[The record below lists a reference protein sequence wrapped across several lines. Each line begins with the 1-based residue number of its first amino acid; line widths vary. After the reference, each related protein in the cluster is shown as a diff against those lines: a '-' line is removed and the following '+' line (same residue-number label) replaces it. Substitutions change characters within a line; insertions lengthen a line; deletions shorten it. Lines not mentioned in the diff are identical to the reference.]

1 MQTLVERGCGLDVHQ
16 ATVVACL
23 LMVRREGKVQKQM
36 RTFGTTTRELVSLRE
51 WLLSEGCTH
60 VALESTGVYWKPIYA
75 ILAGALEIVVA
86 NAQHI
91 KKVPGR
97 KTDVKDGEWIAD
109 LLCHGLLR
117 SSFVPPKPIRELR
130 DLMRYRRKLMES
142 QAAERNRLLKVLET
156 ANIKL
161 ANVATDVF
169 GMSGRLM
176 LRALIAAKAT
186 PQEMAE
192 LAKGLLH
199 KKIPELQLALEGK
212 LEEHHRFLLEL
223 QLQRLEAAEKD
234 LAALEQ
240 RIRQKLE
247 PYAAQLGLLDEIPG
261 VDWTLAAVIIAELG
275 VDMSVFGSVSQLAS
289 WAGLCPGNNE
299 SAGKRKSSRIP
310 SGNVYLKSGLV
321 EAAKRRRPSQRY
333 LSERQVFSSQGTSRL
348 QAGGGGH
355 RAQDLGR
362 DLSQAFS
369 ESLLQRLGRSLPRQA
384 QQEPPHAKPGASPGT
399 FGLPGHTD
407 ATKSGIGTD
416 NFHDRRLGGSRWC
429 LRRTRCAMGF
439 ERQFGAREVCEW
451 VRESRVGSMCAA
463 AKSCQSVGGRWGG
476 RWRWMS
482 A

>member
-1 MQTLVERGCGLDVHQ
+1 MQTLIERGCGLDVHQ

-23 LMVRREGKVQKQM
+23 LMVRRDGKVQKQM
-36 RTFGTTTRELVSLRE
+36 RTFGTTTRELVGLRE
-51 WLLSEGCTH
+51 WLLSEGCTQ
-60 VALESTGVYWKPIYA
+60 VAMESTGVYWKPIYA
-75 ILAGALEIVVA
+75 ILEGALEIVVA

-97 KTDVKDGEWIAD
+97 KTDVKDAEWIAD

-130 DLMRYRRKLMES
+130 DLMRYRRKLVES

-176 LRALIAAKAT
+176 LRALIAGKAT

-192 LAKGLLH
+192 LAKGLLR
-199 KKIPELQLALEGK
+199 KKIPELGLALEGK
-212 LEEHHRFLLEL
+212 LEQHHRFLLEL

-234 LAALEQ
+234 LALLEQ
-240 RIRQKLE
+240 RIRQMLE
-247 PYAAQLGLLDEIPG
+247 PYAAQLALLDEIPG

-289 WAGLCPGNNE
+289 WAGVCPGNNE

-321 EAAKRRRPSQRY
+321 EAANAAARAKGTYLRDKFFRLKARRGYKRAVVAIAHKILVAIYHMLSQ
-333 LSERQVFSSQGTSRL
+333 QVSY
-348 QAGGGGH
+348 H
-355 RAQDLGR
+355 DLG
-362 DLSQAFS
+362 DLYLDKLNKNHLTRNLVHRL
-369 ESLLQRLGRSLPRQA
+369 ERLGYAVTLTL
-384 QQEPPHAKPGASPGT
+384 QQK
-399 FGLPGHTD
+399 
-407 ATKSGIGTD
+407 
-416 NFHDRRLGGSRWC
+416 
-429 LRRTRCAMGF
+429 
-439 ERQFGAREVCEW
+439 
-451 VRESRVGSMCAA
+451 AA
-463 AKSCQSVGGRWGG
+463 
-476 RWRWMS
+476 
-482 A
+482 

>member
-1 MQTLVERGCGLDVHQ
+1 MQTLIERGCGLDVHQ

-23 LMVRREGKVQKQM
+23 LIVRKDGKVQKQIRM
-36 RTFGTTTRELVSLRE
+36 FGTTTRELVGRRE

-60 VALESTGVYWKPIYA
+60 VAMESTGVYWKPIYA
-75 ILAGALEIVVA
+75 VLEGALEIVVA

-97 KTDVKDGEWIAD
+97 KTDVKDAEWIAD

-130 DLMRYRRKLMES
+130 DLLRYRRKLVES

-176 LRALIAAKAT
+176 LRALIDGKAT

-192 LAKGLLH
+192 LAKGLLR
-199 KKIPELQLALEGK
+199 KKIPELQLALEGR
-212 LEEHHRFLLEL
+212 LEEHHRFRLEL

-234 LAALEQ
+234 LAALEL

-247 PYAAQLGLLDEIPG
+247 PYATQLALLDEIPG

-275 VDMSVFGSVSQLAS
+275 VDMSVFGSSSQLAS
-289 WAGLCPGNNE
+289 WAGVCSGNNE
-299 SAGKRKSSRIP
+299 SAGKRKSTRIP

-321 EAAKRRRPSQRY
+321 EAANAAARAKGTYLRDKFFRLKARRGYKRAVVAIAHKILIAIYHMLSQ
-333 LSERQVFSSQGTSRL
+333 QVSY
-348 QAGGGGH
+348 H
-355 RAQDLGR
+355 DLG
-362 DLSQAFS
+362 DLYLDKLNKNHLTRNLVHRL
-369 ESLLQRLGRSLPRQA
+369 ERLGYAVTLTL
-384 QQEPPHAKPGASPGT
+384 QQK
-399 FGLPGHTD
+399 
-407 ATKSGIGTD
+407 
-416 NFHDRRLGGSRWC
+416 
-429 LRRTRCAMGF
+429 
-439 ERQFGAREVCEW
+439 
-451 VRESRVGSMCAA
+451 AA
-463 AKSCQSVGGRWGG
+463 
-476 RWRWMS
+476 
-482 A
+482 